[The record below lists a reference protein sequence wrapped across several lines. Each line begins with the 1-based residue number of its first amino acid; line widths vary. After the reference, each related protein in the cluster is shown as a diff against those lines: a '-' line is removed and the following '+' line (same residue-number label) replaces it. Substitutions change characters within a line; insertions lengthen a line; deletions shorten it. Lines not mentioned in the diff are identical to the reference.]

1 VFFRLRSSNY
11 DVTSCGKLDFDPKV
25 FEETPM
31 LEILRNRRSIRKFQ
45 DKPVEEEKVQL
56 LTEALLRSP
65 SSRSINP
72 WEFIVIDN
80 RETIDQLSRCKKH
93 GAGFLA
99 TAPFAVVILGDTTN
113 SDTCIEDCSI
123 AAITLQYASESLDL
137 KSCWCQVRLRDH
149 GDGRSAEH
157 YVKELLGIPEQFLV
171 EAVIG
176 IGYPAEEK
184 TAHSAES
191 LEWGKVR
198 KNRYS

>member
-1 VFFRLRSSNY
+1 
-11 DVTSCGKLDFDPKV
+11 
-25 FEETPM
+25 M
-31 LEILRNRRSIRKFQ
+31 LELLQNRRSVRKFQ
-45 DKPVEEEKVQL
+45 DKPIEDEKIKL

-80 RETIDQLSRCKKH
+80 RDTIDQLSRCKKH

-99 TAPFAVVILGDTTN
+99 TAPFAVAILGDTSV

-123 AAITLQYASESLDL
+123 AAITLQYAAESLDL
-137 KSCWCQVRLRDH
+137 KSCWCQVRLREH
-149 GDGRSAEH
+149 GDGKSAEE
-157 YVKELLGIPEQFLV
+157 YVRELLGIPDHYLV
-171 EAVIG
+171 EAIIG
-176 IGYPAEEK
+176 IGYPGEEK
-184 TAHSAES
+184 TPHPEGS